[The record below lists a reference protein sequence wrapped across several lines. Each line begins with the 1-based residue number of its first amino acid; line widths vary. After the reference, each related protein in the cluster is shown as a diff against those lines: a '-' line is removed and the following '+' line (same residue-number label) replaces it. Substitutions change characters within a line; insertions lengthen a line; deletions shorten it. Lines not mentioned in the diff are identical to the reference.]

1 MAGTNRLLL
10 YNDSLLEVAERKLV
24 SLSENVPARRY
35 LDQVW
40 DAGWV
45 DKVLAAGQWTFATRT
60 VRLDAE
66 TTVDPLF
73 GREYAFAIPSDH
85 IRTTAFSNSEFFD
98 RPMLEVEIAKGY
110 WFASMTPLYCTYVSN
125 DAAYGADLSKWP
137 PEFCDYAA
145 KYGARRVLPKLTGN
159 KTDKDALEKDRDK
172 ALTRAQSMDSME
184 RATRFPPS
192 GTLVNARQRGR
203 TGGGW
208 DRGSRSS
215 LYGS

>member
-1 MAGTNRLLL
+1 MGTDRLKL
-10 YNDSLLEVAERKLV
+10 YNDALLEVGERKLL
-24 SLSENVPARRY
+24 SLAVTEPARRY

-66 TTVDPLF
+66 TSVDPLF
-73 GREYAFAIPSDH
+73 GREYAFAIPPDH
-85 IRTTAFSNSEFFD
+85 IRTTAFSNDEFFN
-98 RPMLEVEIAKGY
+98 RPMLEVDIAKGY
-110 WFASMTPLYCTYVSN
+110 WFASMTPLYCSYVSN
-125 DAAYGADLSKWP
+125 DALYGSDLSKWP
-137 PEFCDYAA
+137 PDFCEYAA
-145 KYGARRVLPKLTGN
+145 RYGARRVLPKLTGN
-159 KTDKDALEKDRDK
+159 KTDKNELEKDMRK
-172 ALTRAQSMDSME
+172 CLTRAQSADSME
-184 RATRFPPS
+184 RAVRFPPS